1 MAPLA
6 GAFGGLLASG
16 ILNVRGFGGTPD
28 GSWSLIFVIEGLI
41 TVPIGFVSLFL
52 LTDRPETA
60 RWLSTNE
67 KNLAVARVESE
78 RVAVI
83 HSLDKPDSKKLR
95 KGLLNPTILITGLIF
110 LLETVTVQGLA
121 FCVPMII
128 RSIYSQASVTWQQLY
143 TVPPYAVGAVCL
155 LAVCLLS
162 WKTDKRHLYIILC
175 APPVMVGYIMFLS
188 SGDST
193 IRYAALFIIASTAF
207 TPGALTYA
215 QVSANVVSDSARSM
229 AVAANMSLANIGSLI
244 STWSFLTWDDPDY
257 HIGNGLNFATSSAW
271 LILGVVLFFWVRRV
285 MIRDEEKTSTR
296 SWQD

>member
-16 ILNVRGFGGTPD
+16 ILNVRGFGGIPD
-28 GSWSLIFVIEGLI
+28 SSWRLIFVIEGLI
-41 TVPIGFVSLFL
+41 TVSIGFISLFL

-60 RWLSTNE
+60 RWLSTDE
-67 KNLAVARVESE
+67 KNLAVARVKSE
-78 RVAVI
+78 WVAAT
-83 HSLDKPDSKKLR
+83 HPLDKPDSKKLR
-95 KGLLNPTILITGLIF
+95 KGLLNPTTLITGLVF
-110 LLETVTVQGLA
+110 LLDSVTVQGLA
-121 FCVPMII
+121 FFVPTIF
-128 RSIYSQASVTWQQLY
+128 RSIDPQASVTRQQLY

-155 LAVCLLS
+155 LAVCLFS

-193 IRYAALFIIASTAF
+193 IRYAALFVIASTAF

-229 AVAANMSLANIGSLI
+229 AVATNISL
-244 STWSFLTWDDPDY
+244 P
-257 HIGNGLNFATSSAW
+257 
-271 LILGVVLFFWVRRV
+271 IL
-285 MIRDEEKTSTR
+285 EA
-296 SWQD
+296 